1 MKEVSEMTRAE
12 LERELRLLRRFIRR
26 RLGHAKI
33 SRVLAGELETTALT
47 PEERAI
53 WSKRFL
59 AQMAEP
65 GPEEEAYYAEL
76 RESGKAVGLG
86 PPDDPDMEA

>member
-1 MKEVSEMTRAE
+1 MTRAE

-26 RLGHAKI
+26 RLGHTKI
-33 SRVLAGELETTALT
+33 SRVLAGEVETIALNA
-47 PEERAI
+47 EERAI

-59 AQMAEP
+59 ERMSEP
-65 GPEEEAYYAEL
+65 GPGEEAFSAAL
-76 RESGKAVGLG
+76 RESGKAVGLD